1 MFQTWKDIQE
11 FSDKV
16 WKNGKKSGAFFKAT
30 TSA

>member
-1 MFQTWKDIQE
+1 MFQTWKNIQE
-11 FSDKV
+11 NSDKV